1 MNFRISEFFKYT
13 ILNII
18 GMVGVSLYVFAD
30 TYFIAQAFGS
40 NGIVALNLTI
50 PIYCLMS
57 AIGLM
62 VGIGGSTRFNILKSL
77 NKDKDSY
84 SMFSSSIKL
93 GFLISLVFFLLGLF
107 FSREISYFL
116 GANEESITMTN
127 IYLRTIMVFAPGFI
141 LNHIFTTFSRNDN
154 LPRLSMT
161 AMLSGSFINII
172 LDYIFIFPLKM
183 GMFGAAL
190 ATGMSSLI
198 SVMIISFYYIVK
210 KRDFLFFDEH
220 IKAHQVEAAVKLG
233 FPTFIIE
240 VSAAILTG
248 TFNLVTLDI
257 MGNDG
262 VAAYG
267 IVGNISFVSFA
278 VLNGLSQGTQ
288 PLFGRAYGLKDKESL
303 KKVLE
308 LGIISGLVIAG
319 LIYVGVYLNRHALAL
334 AFAEDGNTSV
344 INMSVEGLKLY
355 FIGYFFASVNM
366 VSVMFLTSIEKI
378 RNAFLI
384 SILRGLILS
393 LPLLVILGETFKM
406 TGVWASYIV
415 TEAITMVISLFLI
428 KSKFN

>member
-393 LPLLVILGETFKM
+393 LPLLVILSETFNM

>member
-393 LPLLVILGETFKM
+393 LPLLVILSETFNM

-428 KSKFN
+428 KSNFN